1 MNLDN
6 YPLGSLLIATF
17 VVLSALGVVWIRRFH
32 RLKRLTTH
40 HEVMGYFFP
49 VAGSIYGVL
58 LGMVVVNA
66 ISLFDAAQMNVND
79 EATDL
84 MAIFALAD
92 AMPPDHQTTI
102 QNLCINYAA
111 SVIENEWQAMDV
123 GTNNLQSRRY
133 AIDLFKGI
141 IKAADFNPIVG
152 PELLATG
159 HSLLR
164 ERRERIDSA
173 MREIPSVEWITLC
186 IGGVLVILFSYLFV
200 LDSIFVQIT
209 STVIIATMIA
219 LNLYLVILFGN
230 PFSGDLKVSDFPFR
244 NALAFFKEHD

>member
-17 VVLSALGVVWIRRFH
+17 VILSALGVVWIRRF
-32 RLKRLTTH
+32 RSLKRLTTH

-66 ISLFDAAQMNVND
+66 ISLFDDARMNVNN

-84 MAIFALAD
+84 MAIFVLAD
-92 AMPPDHQTTI
+92 ALPPDDQASIH
-102 QNLCINYAA
+102 NLCINYAD
-111 SVIENEWQAMDV
+111 SVIKEEWKTMDV
-123 GTNNLQSRRY
+123 GSHNLESEQE
-133 AIDLFKGI
+133 AISLFKGI
-141 IKAADFNPIVG
+141 IKAANSNQTLG
-152 PELLATG
+152 PQLLEITN
-159 HSLLR
+159 SLWK
-164 ERRERIDSA
+164 ERRERIDIA
-173 MREIPSVEWITLC
+173 MREIPNVEWITLC
-186 IGGVLVILFSYLFV
+186 IGGVLVILFSYLFI

-219 LNLYLVILFGN
+219 LNLYLVVLFGN
-230 PFSGDLKVSDFPFR
+230 PFSGDLRVSDFPFR
-244 NALAFFKEHD
+244 HALNAFKE